1 MPEETG
7 ESETVYLDLDDALE
21 LYALIIGGTTAQAG
35 DQLRDRGGLE
45 SALGRPRNYAL
56 YQDADLALQAA
67 ALAHGIAE
75 SQTFLDANKRLA
87 LVAMLTFLEV
97 NGSRVEATDPRP
109 RRRHNPRATRRRYPP
124 TTHARM
130 TASATLRS
138 RYARHR
144 RRATA
149 AVRPRI
155 QADARIRT
163 GDPFITSEVLYQ
175 LSYVGIAGI
184 PGPPAF
190 PTATW
195 CRVGAANP
203 R

>member
-1 MPEETG
+1 VPEETG

-97 NGSRVEATDPRP
+97 NGSRVEATDPEL
-109 RRRHNPRATRRRYPP
+109 AGWILDLAAG
-124 TTHARM
+124 TTPEQ
-130 TASATLRS
+130 L
-138 RYARHR
+138 
-144 RRATA
+144 
-149 AVRPRI
+149 
-155 QADARIRT
+155 ADGIRQRLT
-163 GDPFITSEVLYQ
+163 
-175 LSYVGIAGI
+175 
-184 PGPPAF
+184 PA
-190 PTATW
+190 
-195 CRVGAANP
+195 
-203 R
+203 